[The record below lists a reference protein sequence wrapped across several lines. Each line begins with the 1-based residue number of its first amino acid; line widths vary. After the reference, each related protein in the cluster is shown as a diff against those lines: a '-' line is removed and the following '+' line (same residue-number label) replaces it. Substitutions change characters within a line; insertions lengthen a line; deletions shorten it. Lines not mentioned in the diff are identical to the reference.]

1 MWKKREKLQSENSV
15 PTYASCKISWQ
26 DRDLLTAD
34 KYRSFAKSVRQ
45 ADDYSVKVS
54 LSLLK
59 CCFCLW
65 PCTAVLNWTLGMML
79 EYMVIVT
86 WARPQSLALPHWR
99 IQFSFKLSL
108 SSLPLDST
116 PGPSLQD
123 GSSQHH
129 QKDQT
134 QGKGDADSHG
144 VSIILWFQPFYFS
157 HSPSKLIRL
166 FILGFRCSLCSL
178 SALKDSHYR
187 VLGSHS
193 WFFLLFGGSM
203 IW

>member
-1 MWKKREKLQSENSV
+1 
-15 PTYASCKISWQ
+15 
-26 DRDLLTAD
+26 
-34 KYRSFAKSVRQ
+34 
-45 ADDYSVKVS
+45 
-54 LSLLK
+54 
-59 CCFCLW
+59 
-65 PCTAVLNWTLGMML
+65 
-79 EYMVIVT
+79 MVIVT

-157 HSPSKLIRL
+157 HGPSKCIRL

-187 VLGSHS
+187 VLGSQS
-193 WFFLLFGGSM
+193 WFFCFLVGQWCDNLGAWTIQVRQRLCWRSM
-203 IW
+203 GRTPVSSAPPLASTSRPSSIKSKYVFLSLYLVITL

>member
-1 MWKKREKLQSENSV
+1 MLFLFVTLHSCVELNPGDDARVHGDSDLSETTKLGSTAFKNSV
-15 PTYASCKISWQ
+15 PFFFEK
-26 DRDLLTAD
+26 
-34 KYRSFAKSVRQ
+34 
-45 ADDYSVKVS
+45 
-54 LSLLK
+54 
-59 CCFCLW
+59 
-65 PCTAVLNWTLGMML
+65 
-79 EYMVIVT
+79 
-86 WARPQSLALPHWR
+86 R
-99 IQFSFKLSL
+99 IQSPFKLSL
-108 SSLPLDST
+108 SSLLLDST

-157 HSPSKLIRL
+157 HGPSKCIRL